1 MSSVTIEFLI
11 DFEIDYSL
19 TIGAEI
25 NDVIQPDKT
34 WTWVA
39 TRSAAYEVTE
49 GTPTGNAGE
58 TTATNFESAFLL
70 DNPSGYTTVR
80 TVNSLVITSTTTGE
94 IFNGVKGSDGSQFLV
109 KGVAFNIT
117 FNNTETPIDNSNIDL
132 ALVRSP
138 HYINVPFNFSTTT
151 GINAEVFIWDG
162 DLTTVPSTPI
172 YEITKSRP
180 TTDFNEFNINVSKIV
195 RDNLEPSIN
204 IDLTSTPKIVDS
216 TDDSV
221 KWVKYVV
228 NYIDAEETQPE
239 ISFTI
244 SSVDGYG
251 EYLEGVNPT
260 PSLDWL
266 SDCNIRKVSR
276 DGIIVL
282 PFLNRGN
289 ITTFDVVSN
298 GSDVNQTITP
308 TATNESTDFIQYLLV
323 DVASDV
329 PNDTVLSVS
338 DGTTTFLFYIED
350 ECRYTPKQVVFKNKQ
365 GVFESLTLFKKSK
378 ESLSVQKSQF
388 VNNYLTNGVYDTTRH
403 QIKDI
408 NITAKQSIKC
418 NTGFLNEQQNV
429 LFEQMLVSDQ
439 VYFYENNQLVPIR
452 PTTSS
457 LEFKTRINDGL
468 INYELDLEYA
478 FNYIQNV

>member
-260 PSLDWL
+260 P
-266 SDCNIRKVSR
+266 
-276 DGIIVL
+276 
-282 PFLNRGN
+282 
-289 ITTFDVVSN
+289 
-298 GSDVNQTITP
+298 
-308 TATNESTDFIQYLLV
+308 LV
-323 DVASDV
+323 
-329 PNDTVLSVS
+329 
-338 DGTTTFLFYIED
+338 
-350 ECRYTPKQVVFKNKQ
+350 K
-365 GVFESLTLFKKSK
+365 
-378 ESLSVQKSQF
+378 
-388 VNNYLTNGVYDTTRH
+388 
-403 QIKDI
+403 
-408 NITAKQSIKC
+408 
-418 NTGFLNEQQNV
+418 
-429 LFEQMLVSDQ
+429 
-439 VYFYENNQLVPIR
+439 
-452 PTTSS
+452 
-457 LEFKTRINDGL
+457 
-468 INYELDLEYA
+468 
-478 FNYIQNV
+478 

>member
-1 MSSVTIEFLI
+1 
-11 DFEIDYSL
+11 
-19 TIGAEI
+19 
-25 NDVIQPDKT
+25 
-34 WTWVA
+34 
-39 TRSAAYEVTE
+39 
-49 GTPTGNAGE
+49 
-58 TTATNFESAFLL
+58 
-70 DNPSGYTTVR
+70 
-80 TVNSLVITSTTTGE
+80 
-94 IFNGVKGSDGSQFLV
+94 
-109 KGVAFNIT
+109 
-117 FNNTETPIDNSNIDL
+117 
-132 ALVRSP
+132 
-138 HYINVPFNFSTTT
+138 
-151 GINAEVFIWDG
+151 
-162 DLTTVPSTPI
+162 
-172 YEITKSRP
+172 
-180 TTDFNEFNINVSKIV
+180 
-195 RDNLEPSIN
+195 
-204 IDLTSTPKIVDS
+204 
-216 TDDSV
+216 
-221 KWVKYVV
+221 
-228 NYIDAEETQPE
+228 
-239 ISFTI
+239 
-244 SSVDGYG
+244 
-251 EYLEGVNPT
+251 
-260 PSLDWL
+260 
-266 SDCNIRKVSR
+266 
-276 DGIIVL
+276 
-282 PFLNRGN
+282 
-289 ITTFDVVSN
+289 VVSN